1 MELFLKKKYQYYTEV
16 KIDKQVDHNYPIRL
30 RFKLKNKVRK
40 ATEDTEK
47 ASRSR
52 IPCSLCLLL
61 LHAGKFSEYTFIWA
75 G

>member
-1 MELFLKKKYQYYTEV
+1 MELFLKRKCQYYTEV
-16 KIDKQVDHNYPIRL
+16 KIHEQADHNYPLRL

-40 ATEDTEK
+40 ATEDREK

-52 IPCSLCLLL
+52 IPWSLCLLL
-61 LHAGKFSEYTFIWA
+61 LHAEKSSGYTFTWA